1 MKLNKNKWIHI
12 IIIILGIIWVSIP
25 VFHSN
30 LWFDESYS
38 VGMANHTFSEIWNI
52 GGHDVHPVLYYWILH
67 IINLIVGNQI
77 IWYRIFSAICVA
89 ILGILG
95 YTHIRKDFGEKTGI
109 FFSFLVFFFPI
120 NLVYAG
126 ELRMY
131 TLAMLLVTVM
141 AIYAY
146 RIYQKKQEKNIKN
159 WILFAIFSLASAYSH
174 YYALVAAGIINLLLL
189 ISLGKEAKAK
199 KQFTFDLKAF
209 IVSAVI
215 QIALYL
221 PWIMYLLLQ
230 VSQVS
235 RGFWIGISFPGTL
248 IEFFT
253 FQFTGNLGDTIYVSN
268 ILAGIFGIILCG
280 YMIYLYIKNRK
291 EKKNVKD
298 EKEKRNP
305 ALLAISVYGLVILAV
320 ALASLIIW
328 RPVIYARYMLCV
340 TGLFLF
346 FLADTM
352 AKMGNKKWNILI
364 GTLCIALSIVIM
376 INLLQSNYDESNN
389 VPLEYMK
396 ENIQPGDVILNG
408 NEGSGFVIGANY
420 PQNTHYFWDQAYWNV
435 EEAYKA
441 FGKDMHTVYN
451 LDDFKDY
458 TGRVWIINAN
468 NYAICDYVLEN
479 FENAELLEKKEFKT
493 KYKNFEYTFALVNFK
508 DSI

>member
-1 MKLNKNKWIHI
+1 MEKNKSKWIHI
-12 IIIILGIIWVSIP
+12 IIIVLGIIWVSIP
-25 VFHSN
+25 IFHSN
-30 LWFDESYS
+30 LWFDEAYS
-38 VGMANHTFSEIWNI
+38 VGMANHTFGEIWNI

-67 IINLIVGNQI
+67 ILNLLFGNQI
-77 IWYRIFSAICVA
+77 MLYRIFSAICVA

-95 YTHIRKDFGEKTGI
+95 YTHIRKDFGDKTGM

-131 TLAMLLVTVM
+131 TLAMLLVTLM

-146 RIYQKKQEKNIKN
+146 RIYKRKEEKNIKN

-189 ISLGKEAKAK
+189 ISLVIDAKEK
-199 KQFTFDLKAF
+199 KQFTCGLKAF
-209 IVSAVI
+209 ILSAVV
-215 QIALYL
+215 QIVLYI

-235 RGFWIGISFPGTL
+235 NGFWIGISFPGTI

-253 FQFTGNLGDTIYVSN
+253 FQFTGNLGDTTYVSN
-268 ILAGIFGIILCG
+268 ILAGIFGIIICV
-280 YMIYLYIKNRK
+280 YMIYLYAKNKK
-291 EKKNVKD
+291 E
-298 EKEKRNP
+298 RNP
-305 ALLAISVYGLVILAV
+305 ALLAIGVYGLVILAV
-320 ALASLIIW
+320 CLASLIIW

-364 GTLCIALSIVIM
+364 GTLCIAISIVIM
-376 INLLQSNYDESNN
+376 INLVQSNYDVSNQA
-389 VPLEYMK
+389 PLEYIK
-396 ENIQPGDVILNG
+396 ENIQEGDVILNG

-420 PQNTHYFWDQAYWNV
+420 PEHTHYFWDQAVWNV

-441 FGKDMHTVYN
+441 FGTDMHTVYN
-451 LDDFKDY
+451 LDDFKDF

-493 KYKNFEYTFALVNFK
+493 KYKKFEYTFALVQFG
-508 DSI
+508 DVP